1 LWWCAFRVSQ
11 RQLDDCS
18 VLQITRTCVRPCD
31 DRMCKKRWMSACTRT
46 HARTRAHTH
55 AQENTHMRTHTHTHT
70 CTRTHTHMHTHTHT
84 HTHTRA
90 DFRQVH
96 RLLRGSGLQ
105 RQNPW
110 PSVWRPVSTGEVKSR
125 SKSLRWRS
133 PACIKKRLSTS
144 AHTSQSPT
152 QKKKTNEDLAGCQP
166 CNPACYQ

>member
-1 LWWCAFRVSQ
+1 
-11 RQLDDCS
+11 
-18 VLQITRTCVRPCD
+18 VRAHVH
-31 DRMCKKRWMSACTRT
+31 MHVHVHTRT
-46 HARTRAHTH
+46 HRKTHTCAH
-55 AQENTHMRTHTHTHT
+55 THTHTHAHAH
-70 CTRTHTHMHTHTHT
+70 TRTCTHTHT